1 MFQPFTFM
9 NNTFRCL
16 GLFVVVLLSACDSQ
30 DAPIPKPKVEAGVA
44 APVAP
49 AVQPAAAAAGDSVP
63 TRPSEPVHE
72 LKPGVPVVP
81 VVAGKGEVTPP
92 RPVSSAKTPESKPG
106 QVRSDAAKAPAVK
119 AAPVKE
125 KAVAAAAKREKSK
138 AAKTPVKDVR
148 LPQPKLDLSLPPE
161 MVKELSPPANIITA
175 KRKPLLPQMFGNKGS
190 SSDPSPFEL
199 NGRLLSNE
207 MQLQMRNESRRDI
220 EGAALDFKFKQ

>member
-1 MFQPFTFM
+1 M
-9 NNTFRCL
+9 
-16 GLFVVVLLSACDSQ
+16 
-30 DAPIPKPKVEAGVA
+30 PKPKVEAGVA

-49 AVQPAAAAAGDSVP
+49 AVQPPSAAAVDSAP
-63 TRPSEPVHE
+63 TRPAEPVHE
-72 LKPGVPVVP
+72 LKPAVPVVP

-92 RPVSSAKTPESKPG
+92 RPVSSAKTPDSKPG
-106 QVRSDAAKAPAVK
+106 QVRSSAAKDPVVK

-125 KAVAAAAKREKSK
+125 KAVAAARREKSK
-138 AAKTPVKDVR
+138 ATKTPVKDVR
-148 LPQPKLDLSLPPE
+148 LPQPRLDLSLPPE
-161 MVKELSPPANIITA
+161 MVKELSPPANVITA

>member
-1 MFQPFTFM
+1 M
-9 NNTFRCL
+9 NNAFRCF

-30 DAPIPKPKVEAGVA
+30 DAPVPKPKVEAGVA

-49 AVQPAAAAAGDSVP
+49 AVQPPAAAVEPAAAKP
-63 TRPSEPVHE
+63 AAPVHE

-92 RPVSSAKTPESKPG
+92 RPVSVAKSPAS
-106 QVRSDAAKAPAVK
+106 RDAAKAPVAK
-119 AAPVKE
+119 AAPAKE
-125 KAVAAAAKREKSK
+125 KAVAATTKREKNK
-138 AAKTPVKDVR
+138 IAKTPVKDVR

-161 MVKELSPPANIITA
+161 MVKELSPPANVITA
-175 KRKPLLPQMFGNKGS
+175 KRKPLLPQMFGSKGS

>member
-1 MFQPFTFM
+1 M
-9 NNTFRCL
+9 NNAFRCL

-30 DAPIPKPKVEAGVA
+30 DAPVPKPKVEAGVA

-49 AVQPAAAAAGDSVP
+49 AVQPPAAAVEPAAA
-63 TRPSEPVHE
+63 PVHE

-92 RPVSSAKTPESKPG
+92 RPVSIAKSPASREP
-106 QVRSDAAKAPAVK
+106 VKAPVAK
-119 AAPVKE
+119 AAPAKE
-125 KAVAAAAKREKSK
+125 KAVAATARREKNK
-138 AAKTPVKDVR
+138 TAKTSVKDVR

-161 MVKELSPPANIITA
+161 MVKELSPPANVITA
-175 KRKPLLPQMFGNKGS
+175 KRKPLLPQMFGSKGS
-190 SSDPSPFEL
+190 SADPSPFEL